1 MKDLIKQMGFIVLFI
16 TALILCQGCGVYK
29 KAPVTIEE
37 ATTEGYSVKVR
48 TIDNKTASYHH
59 IELKDG
65 KYYGVKHVDREQ
77 IFVPLKKGEINT
89 IQQKDKVRSTAGNT
103 AIVAPIIGLVLLLA
117 GAVAIM

>member
-1 MKDLIKQMGFIVLFI
+1 MKDLKKQMGVIALFI
-16 TALILCQGCGVYK
+16 TALMLYQGCGVYK

-37 ATTEGYSVKVR
+37 AATEGYSVKVR
-48 TIDNKTASYHH
+48 TIDSKTASYHH

-65 KYYGVKHVDREQ
+65 QYFGVKHIDRQQ

>member
-1 MKDLIKQMGFIVLFI
+1 MKDLKKQMGVIALFI
-16 TALILCQGCGVYK
+16 TALMLYQGCGVYK

-37 ATTEGYSVKVR
+37 AATEGYSVKVR
-48 TIDNKTASYHH
+48 TIDSKTASYHH

-77 IFVPLKKGEINT
+77 IFVPLKKGEINS